1 MDIFL
6 LFLFFIPCFGLFIYF
21 AFIKEYVDKGYTWKK
36 FVEEEAEEHRIRQD
50 RIDYIKRNDH
60 SEPLLFTILKII
72 GVILGGGLIFMG
84 IA

>member
-1 MDIFL
+1 MDGFIFIFL
-6 LFLFFIPCFGLFIYF
+6 GIALLFALIYF
-21 AFIKEYVDKGYTWKK
+21 PWIKPLKDKGYTWKK
-36 FVEEEAEEHRIRQD
+36 FVEDEAEEHRIRQD